1 MLKLLYSLKK
11 LKSAGEMNLN
21 IAQIGINYKRNEFN
35 NFCIEGINGKFILY
49 IIKSPVVFYLNSEYI
64 YKPENSFIIL
74 DENVRCSIMSCGQ
87 EFIYDR
93 LIINAESTSD
103 CFIPPN
109 IRTNNVY
116 ALSSCVKTD
125 ELFNILINESYNL
138 RPDGKDLICKC
149 LSSIFL
155 TLGQS
160 ITQDLLISRS
170 PYYETLLEIRRNIHK
185 FPSKK
190 WTVDSI
196 CRKANLSRS
205 YFQLL
210 YREAF
215 GITCIND
222 VIESKVDLARKL
234 LDNSNDTVSSIA
246 SQCGYDNDVHF
257 MRQFKKLTGVTPSE
271 YRKSSNTK
279 KRKAE
284 D

>member
-1 MLKLLYSLKK
+1 MK
-11 LKSAGEMNLN
+11 
-21 IAQIGINYKRNEFN
+21 IAEIGINHKRNEFN
-35 NFCIEGINGKFILY
+35 NFYIEGINGKFMLY
-49 IIKSPVVFYLNSEYI
+49 IIKSPVVACLNSEYI
-64 YKPENSFIIL
+64 YKPDKSFIIL
-74 DENVRCSIMSCGQ
+74 DGNAHCSLLACGQ
-87 EFIYDR
+87 IFIYDR
-93 LIINAESTSD
+93 LILNAESPSD

-109 IRTNNVY
+109 IRTNTVY
-116 ALSSCVKTD
+116 ALASCEKTD
-125 ELFNILINESYNL
+125 ELFKILINECYNL
-138 RPDGKDLICKC
+138 RPDGNDLICKC
-149 LSSIFL
+149 LSSVFL

-160 ITQDLLISRS
+160 ISQDLLISRS

-257 MRQFKKLTGVTPSE
+257 MRQFKKLTGITPSE